1 MLMGG
6 NIVENG
12 KKVQLMDLERWPMI
26 NLQNIKDALLMELD
40 KEKENII
47 LEMEDNGKENGITIC
62 NMEMA
67 NIQIKMGQ

>member
-1 MLMGG
+1 
-6 NIVENG
+6 
-12 KKVQLMDLERWPMI
+12 MI